1 MLSPHTSNINNTPSF
16 SGSMVAL
23 LTPMTL
29 QGDLDFA
36 AFAHLIEYQLAGGT
50 RGLVPCGTTG
60 ESATLSL
67 DEHLAVMKH
76 CVDTAKGRCPVIAGT
91 GSNNTTEAIELTQ
104 AAAAMGADAALLITP
119 YYNKP
124 TKAGLLAHFQAI
136 HDATSLPLFLYDVPS
151 RTGLALPD
159 DVILSLAN
167 LPRMAGIKDATGDMG
182 RILRLRARGLRENFV
197 FLSGDDASALAFYAV
212 GAVGSISVTANVA
225 PKGCADVYTLAM
237 QGQWDQA
244 RAIQQ
249 TLMPLHDALFYET
262 SPGPVK
268 YAASRLGLCDNV
280 LRLPLVP
287 VTDATEKALN
297 QAMIGL
303 S

>member
-1 MLSPHTSNINNTPSF
+1 
-16 SGSMVAL
+16 
-23 LTPMTL
+23 
-29 QGDLDFA
+29 
-36 AFAHLIEYQLAGGT
+36 
-50 RGLVPCGTTG
+50 
-60 ESATLSL
+60 
-67 DEHLAVMKH
+67 
-76 CVDTAKGRCPVIAGT
+76 
-91 GSNNTTEAIELTQ
+91 
-104 AAAAMGADAALLITP
+104 
-119 YYNKP
+119 
-124 TKAGLLAHFQAI
+124 
-136 HDATSLPLFLYDVPS
+136 
-151 RTGLALPD
+151 
-159 DVILSLAN
+159 
-167 LPRMAGIKDATGDMG
+167 
-182 RILRLRARGLRENFV
+182 LRENFV

-225 PKGCADVYTLAM
+225 PKQCADVYTLAM

-244 RAIQQ
+244 RALQK

-268 YAASRLGLCDNV
+268 YVASRLGLCDNV

>member
-1 MLSPHTSNINNTPSF
+1 MTLSSF

-23 LTPMTL
+23 LTPLTI
-29 QGDLDFA
+29 QGDVDFL
-36 AFAHLIEYQLAGGT
+36 AFAQLIEFQMAQGT
-50 RGLVPCGTTG
+50 RGFVPCGTTG
-60 ESATLSL
+60 ESATLSM
-67 DEHLAVMKH
+67 DEHLAVIKR
-76 CVDTAKGRCPVIAGT
+76 CIEIVRGGCPVMAGT

-136 HDATSLPLFLYDVPS
+136 HQATSLPLFLYDVPT

-159 DVILSLAN
+159 DVILALSR
-167 LPRMAGIKDATGDMG
+167 LPRIAGLKDATGDMG
-182 RILRLRARGLRENFV
+182 RILRLRARGLPEDFI
-197 FLSGDDASALAFYAV
+197 FLSGDDASALAFYAM
-212 GAVGSISVTANVA
+212 GAAGSISVTANVA
-225 PKGCADVYTLAM
+225 PKMCANVHALAM
-237 QGQWDQA
+237 QGQWEQA
-244 RAIQQ
+244 RAVQQ

-268 YAASRLGLCDNV
+268 YVASRLGLCQNV

-287 VTDATEKALN
+287 VTQETEDALI
-297 QAMIGL
+297 QAMRGL

>member
-1 MLSPHTSNINNTPSF
+1 MTHPSF

-23 LTPMTL
+23 LTPMTPE
-29 QGDLDFA
+29 GVLDFA
-36 AFAHLIEYQLAGGT
+36 AFAHLIEHQITGGT
-50 RGLVPCGTTG
+50 MGFVPCGTTG

-67 DEHLAVMKH
+67 EEHLAVMQR
-76 CVDTAKGRCPVIAGT
+76 CIDIVNGRRPVMAGT

-136 HDATSLPLFLYDVPS
+136 HDATSLPLFLYDVPG

-182 RILRLRARGLRENFV
+182 RILRLRARGLWENFV

>member
-1 MLSPHTSNINNTPSF
+1 
-16 SGSMVAL
+16 MVAL

-29 QGDLDFA
+29 QGDLDLA
-36 AFAHLIEYQLAGGT
+36 AFSHLIDTQMAGGT
-50 RGLVPCGTTG
+50 SGFVPCGTTG
-60 ESATLSL
+60 ESATLSM
-67 DEHLAVMKH
+67 DEHLAVIKR
-76 CVDTAKGRCPVIAGT
+76 CIDTVKGRCPVMAGT

-124 TKAGLLAHFQAI
+124 TKAGLLSHFQAI
-136 HDATSLPLFLYDVPS
+136 HEATSLPLFLYDVPG

-159 DVILSLAN
+159 DVILALAN
-167 LPRMAGIKDATGDMG
+167 LPRMVGIKDATGDMG
-182 RILRLRARGLRENFV
+182 RILRLKARGLREDFV

-212 GAVGSISVTANVA
+212 GAMGSISVTANVA
-225 PKGCADVYTLAM
+225 PKLCADVYALAM
-237 QGQWDQA
+237 KGQWDQA
-244 RAIQQ
+244 RTLQQ
-249 TLMPLHDALFYET
+249 NLMPLHDALFYET

-268 YAASRLGLCDNV
+268 YAASRLGLCQNV

-287 VTDATEKALN
+287 VTAATEKILDHV
-297 QAMIGL
+297 MHGL